1 MSAKKNRY
9 LKSEHSL
16 SEVRK
21 IGWTIS
27 ENLFEK
33 MSKYEKTYF
42 FFEFAS
48 PWSPSSYTQRLK
60 RIGFSGLGSI
70 LDVGCGM
77 GQWSYSLAAMNESVT
92 GIDTNIERL
101 AIAKNICEEAKIK
114 NADFLSANAT
124 SLPFENE
131 TFDAIFCYSMIMFVP
146 IQSVLLEFN
155 RVLKF
160 GGKLYINVDSRG
172 YYLKLLRDSL
182 FKTLNFGMALTC
194 IKFIARGLF
203 RKDVFAAIEPKRL
216 GRILTK
222 TGFETLAIAPEGMV
236 WLAGDEKAHIKYQKD
251 FMLLPYVTEA
261 VAVKLNGTSH
271 TN

>member
-1 MSAKKNRY
+1 MSAKENKEF
-9 LKSEHSL
+9 KSKHSV

-27 ENLFEK
+27 ENIFDK

-60 RIGFSGLGSI
+60 RIGFSGLGPI

-77 GQWSYSLAAMNESVT
+77 GQWSYSLAALNESVT
-92 GIDTNIERL
+92 GIDTNVQRL
-101 AIAKNICEEAKIK
+101 GIARNICEGDKVK
-114 NADFLSANAT
+114 NAEFLSANAT

-131 TFDAIFCYSMIMFVP
+131 TFEAIFCYSMIMFVP

-203 RKDVFAAIEPKRL
+203 CKDIYAAIEPKRL
-216 GRILTK
+216 GRILKK

-236 WLAGDEKAHIKYQKD
+236 WLAGDEKAHLKYQKD
-251 FMLLPYVTEA
+251 FMSLPYVTEA
-261 VAVKLNGTSH
+261 VAVKIDGTSQ